1 MLTKNNRIVT
11 IFFYLSWIT
20 LIFSINAKPHE
31 IINFGKNTI
40 QSINALR
47 ILIPY
52 CLSLIFLFYS
62 LYFYFKKKIY
72 INNLLI
78 IYILFAYFFFQII
91 GLIQN
96 KNVAIS
102 DIYLPILGIG
112 TLSFLF
118 ISIYNFKL
126 SLNIFLNLL
135 IGIIAATSITLLIIF
150 LIINDNRTI
159 NLYYLINPTKEF
171 LYEATPRITGLSR
184 MIALV
189 NLYLISIFV
198 FKNLSKIMKILCF
211 TFITAL
217 SITIILSQSRGT
229 LICYFPSTL
238 ILISLSN
245 DNLKKKIC
253 SVIILIAFPMLLYI
267 CILNQ
272 NKIFNLIKIN
282 FNRNFIEE
290 NISTKESTSFIEI
303 LKTKTRYLLNND
315 SGRLILWEYVI
326 KKYEYN
332 KIFGYGPQADRLL
345 IINEDSIKENGIA
358 NNVSN
363 GFIYAFI
370 CGGYFA
376 LILYLGVNYIIIK
389 SIRENLLIFKA
400 KKYKDNFYYKL
411 SLIYLIYFLIR
422 QIFENS
428 FSLFSIDFLV
438 TIICTF
444 ILNENVKNN
453 FSKIN

>member
-1 MLTKNNRIVT
+1 MLTKNNRIAT
-11 IFFYLSWIT
+11 IFFYLSWIA

-96 KNVAIS
+96 ENVPIS
-102 DIYLPILGIG
+102 VIYLPILGIG

-159 NLYYLINPTKEF
+159 NIYYLINPTKEF
-171 LYEATPRITGLSR
+171 LFEATPRITGLSR

-217 SITIILSQSRGT
+217 SITIILSESRGT
-229 LICYFPSTL
+229 LICYFPSIL
-238 ILISLSN
+238 ILVSLSN

-290 NISTKESTSFIEI
+290 NISTK
-303 LKTKTRYLLNND
+303 TRYLLKND

-345 IINEDSIKENGIA
+345 IISEDSIKQNGIA

-400 KKYKDNFYYKL
+400 KKYKDNFYYQL

-444 ILNENVKNN
+444 ILKENVKNN